1 MESNSS
7 SIAIDLGATS
17 GRIVL
22 GTFHCKNIQIQE
34 IHRFPNHIVKVQGR
48 QYWDLWALW
57 REILEGLRKAAAT
70 AASLGVRIE
79 TIGVDTWG
87 VDFVFLGS
95 DGHILSQPRSYRDPY
110 TSGIPSEFFRL
121 IPREDLYRRTG
132 IQIMDFN
139 SVFQLYALGKEDN
152 SALKAASGL
161 LFIPDAVSYL
171 LSGEKVC
178 EYTILSTSALMN
190 PSTHDFDDEVLAAA
204 GVRRELFGRLVM
216 PGEVIGEIT
225 PEVASQTGLPRGV
238 RVVAVAG
245 HDTGSAVAAVPAE
258 DEDFAYLSSGTWSLM
273 GVETPGPI
281 VTGESFE
288 MNFTNEGG
296 AEGNIRFL
304 KNITGMWLLERCR
317 EAWKKEG
324 REYGYGEI
332 ASMLQ
337 GADGL
342 GADGFGADGLEVNGS
357 AAGEVSSQEQSAS
370 GLFRSLIDP
379 DDPSFANP
387 EDMPS
392 AIRAYCAAH
401 SQPVPESDEQMVR
414 CIFSSLALKYRLV
427 LSRLKMLSG
436 KNIKRLNVIGGGS
449 RNEALNQMIA
459 SSLGME
465 VVAGPSEATT
475 VGNLMAQFVALGFA
489 PTMGSMR
496 AALSEDPSL
505 RRFYPR
511 DEALWN
517 AAYGRY
523 LCIIGEE

>member
-1 MESNSS
+1 MA

-17 GRIVL
+17 GRAVL
-22 GTFHCKNIQIQE
+22 GRFKGESIETVE
-34 IHRFPNHIVKVQGR
+34 VHRFPNHIVRERGR
-48 QYWDLWALW
+48 YCWDLLSLW
-57 REILEGLRKAAAT
+57 REILEGLRKAAV
-70 AASLGVRIE
+70 AAETRGEKIE

-87 VDFVFLGS
+87 VDFVLLGS
-95 DGHILSQPRSYRDPY
+95 DGHILGEPRSYRDPY
-110 TSGIPSEFFRL
+110 TAGIPAEFFEI

-139 SVFQLYALGKEDN
+139 SVFQLYAQRKEGN
-152 SALKAASGL
+152 SALKAAEGL

-171 LSGEKVC
+171 LCGERVC

-190 PSTHDFDDEVLAAA
+190 PATRDFDDAVLEAA
-204 GVRRELFGRLVM
+204 GVSRSLFGRRVM

-225 PEVASQTGLPRGV
+225 PEVAAETGLPMGV
-238 RVVAVAG
+238 KVVAVAG

-258 DEDFAYLSSGTWSLM
+258 DGDFAYLSSGTWSLM

-337 GADGL
+337 GCADAESL
-342 GADGFGADGLEVNGS
+342 GADGVEAEVCDS
-357 AAGEVSSQEQSAS
+357 ALRQAQSLPS
-370 GLFRSLIDP
+370 LFKSLIDP
-379 DDPSFANP
+379 DDPLFANP
-387 EDMPS
+387 EDMPR
-392 AIRAYCAAH
+392 AIREYCAAH
-401 SQPVPESDEQMVR
+401 SESVPESDEEVVR

-427 LSRLKMLSG
+427 LSRLGKLSG
-436 KNIKRLNVIGGGS
+436 KNIRRLNVIGGGS

-459 SSLGME
+459 SSIGLE

-475 VGNLMAQFVALGFA
+475 VGNLMAQFVALGLA
-489 PTMGSMR
+489 PSMSSMR
-496 AALSEDPSL
+496 AALAADPAL

-511 DEALWN
+511 DRALWD
-517 AAYGRY
+517 AAYERY
-523 LCIIGEE
+523 LKVIGEE

>member
-1 MESNSS
+1 MA

-17 GRIVL
+17 GRAVL
-22 GTFHCKNIQIQE
+22 GRFKGESIETVE
-34 IHRFPNHIVKVQGR
+34 VHRFPNHIVRERGR
-48 QYWDLWALW
+48 YCWDLLSLW
-57 REILEGLRKAAAT
+57 REILEGLRKAAV
-70 AASLGVRIE
+70 AAEARGEKIE

-87 VDFVFLGS
+87 VDFVLLGS
-95 DGHILSQPRSYRDPY
+95 DGHFLGEPRSYRDPY
-110 TSGIPSEFFRL
+110 TALIPAEFFEI

-139 SVFQLYALGKEDN
+139 SVFQLYAQRKEGN
-152 SALKAASGL
+152 SALKAAEGL

-171 LSGEKVC
+171 LCGERVC

-190 PSTHDFDDEVLAAA
+190 PATRDFDDGVLAAA
-204 GVRRELFGRLVM
+204 GVSRSLFGRQVM

-225 PEVASQTGLPRGV
+225 PEVAAETGLPGGV
-238 RVVAVAG
+238 KVVAVAG

-258 DEDFAYLSSGTWSLM
+258 DGDFAYLSSGTWSLM

-281 VTGESFE
+281 VTRESFE

-337 GADGL
+337 DI
-342 GADGFGADGLEVNGS
+342 N
-357 AAGEVSSQEQSAS
+357 
-370 GLFRSLIDP
+370 FRSLIDP
-379 DDPSFANP
+379 DDPGFANP
-387 EDMPS
+387 EDMPR
-392 AIRAYCAAH
+392 AIREYCAAH
-401 SQPVPESDEQMVR
+401 SESVPESDSEVVR

-427 LSRLKMLSG
+427 LSRLGKLSG
-436 KNIKRLNVIGGGS
+436 KNIRRLNVIGGGS
-449 RNEALNQMIA
+449 RNEALSQMIA
-459 SSLGME
+459 SSIGLE
-465 VVAGPSEATT
+465 VVAGPAEATT
-475 VGNLMAQFVALGFA
+475 VGNLMAQFVALGLA
-489 PTMGSMR
+489 PSMSSMR
-496 AALSEDPSL
+496 AALAADPAL

-511 DEALWN
+511 DKALWD
-517 AAYGRY
+517 AAYERY
-523 LCIIGEE
+523 LKVIGEE